1 MNQPKVSIGM
11 PVYNGEEFIC
21 QALDS
26 LLRQTY
32 ANFELII
39 SDNASTDSTRS
50 ICLDYAKKDRRIHF
64 YHNVKNLGAL
74 ENFQKVLELAN
85 ADYFMWAAH
94 DDLWEP
100 SYISTLIDNMNNDEN
115 IVLSFSMLNTIDEKG
130 TEISKYPYILEIP
143 SNNLYRRL
151 SNYINQ
157 HEQLGKA
164 NPIYGLMKKK
174 YAKIAFQSTFDLM
187 KSGVWGADMLFV
199 FQLLTLGELAV
210 AKEIL
215 FHKRKLSLAPS
226 SNMPNDWYSY
236 FIGYRYLILNSTN
249 ISEAQK
255 KGLNA
260 EIYERQINSNIEKLA
275 SKMLPSYLHSR
286 EYTMDYSPQLSYSQS
301 GEDLIIKF
309 IFDAIGI
316 HKPRYLDIGAYHPE
330 ILSNTALFYQ
340 NGSHGIN
347 AEANPYL
354 LNNFFAKRPKD
365 INLNLGVGSESKK
378 LDFYVMSTPT
388 LSTFSQEE
396 VKKYVTETKH
406 TLQEIIPI
414 QVETINQIVNQ
425 YAGGCFPELLSLD
438 VEGLDLAILQ
448 SIDYQK
454 SYPIV
459 ICVETIS
466 FSETGE
472 GEKNHQVV
480 DFLTSQG
487 YLIYAD
493 TYINTIFVREDSWKQ
508 QGKKNQSINIQ
519 PISLQTNSKSLDP
532 LSLTYEVDR
541 LSTQL
546 EAKSNQLETLIH
558 QLEAEKEKI
567 NAIESSKFWKLRKFW
582 FKLKNL
588 FKNR

>member
-11 PVYNGEEFIC
+11 PVYNGEKFIG

-26 LLRQTY
+26 LLSQTY
-32 ANFELII
+32 ENFELII

-50 ICLDYAKKDRRIHF
+50 ICLDYANQDKRIRF
-64 YHNVKNLGAL
+64 YENNENIGAL
-74 ENFQKVLELAN
+74 KNFQIVLNLASS
-85 ADYFMWAAH
+85 DYFMWAAC
-94 DDLWEP
+94 DDIWEP
-100 SYISTLIDNMNNDEN
+100 SYISTLIDIMYIDKSIVLAFPIFNVIDEN
-115 IVLSFSMLNTIDEKG
+115 SV
-130 TEISKYPYILEIP
+130 EISKYLHVLEIP
-143 SNNLYRRL
+143 SDNLYQRL

-164 NPIYGLMKKK
+164 NPIYGLMQRK
-174 YAKIAFQSTFDLM
+174 YAESAL
-187 KSGVWGADMLFV
+187 KSVFNLVNDNVWGSDMLFV
-199 FQLLTLGELAV
+199 FKLLTLGKLAV
-210 AKEIL
+210 ANEIL
-215 FHKRKLSLAPS
+215 FHKRKLATAPS
-226 SNMPNDWYSY
+226 SNMLTDWHSY
-236 FIGYRYLILNSTN
+236 FAGYRYIILNSNN
-249 ISEAQK
+249 ISASQK
-255 KGLNA
+255 KGLNG
-260 EIYERQINSNIEKLA
+260 EVYERQISINIQKLT
-275 SKMLPSYLHSR
+275 SKILPSYLHSR
-286 EYTMDYSPQLSYSQS
+286 EYTMDYTPQLSYSQS

-330 ILSNTALFYQ
+330 TLSNTALLYQ

-347 AEANPYL
+347 VEANPYL
-354 LNNFFAKRPKD
+354 LNNFFDKRSND
-365 INLNLGVGSESKK
+365 INLNLGVGNESDK

-396 VKKYVTETKH
+396 VQKYVSETKH

-472 GEKNHQVV
+472 GEKNHQIL
-480 DFLTSQG
+480 DFLTGQG

-493 TYINTIFVREDSWKQ
+493 TYINTIFVKEDAWKQ
-508 QGKKNQSINIQ
+508 QGKKNHSIDIP

-546 EAKSNQLETLIH
+546 ETTSSQLESLIY
-558 QLEAEKEKI
+558 QLESEKQKI
-567 NAIESSKFWKLRKFW
+567 NAIESSKFWKLRKLW
-582 FKLKNL
+582 FKLKNI
-588 FKNR
+588 FIKN

>member
-11 PVYNGEEFIC
+11 PLYNGEKFIC

-26 LLRQTY
+26 LLSQTHE
-32 ANFELII
+32 NFELII

-50 ICLDYAKKDRRIHF
+50 ICLDYANHDKRIRF
-64 YHNVKNLGAL
+64 YENNENVGAIK
-74 ENFQKVLELAN
+74 NFQIVLDLASS
-85 ADYFMWAAH
+85 DYFMWAAC
-94 DDLWEP
+94 DDIWEP
-100 SYISTLIDNMNNDEN
+100 SYISKLIDIMNIDKSIVLAFPIFSVIDEN
-115 IVLSFSMLNTIDEKG
+115 GI
-130 TEISKYPYILEIP
+130 EISEYLDILELP
-143 SNNLYRRL
+143 SDDLYQRL

-157 HEQLGKA
+157 YEQLGKS
-164 NPIYGLMKKK
+164 NPIYGLMQRK
-174 YAKIAFQSTFDLM
+174 YAESAFKSVFNLM
-187 KSGVWGADMLFV
+187 NDNVWGADMLFV
-199 FQLLTLGELAV
+199 FQLLTLGKLAI
-210 AKEIL
+210 AEEIL
-215 FHKRKLSLAPS
+215 FHKRKLATAPS
-226 SNMPNDWYSY
+226 SNMLTDWHSY
-236 FIGYRYLILNSTN
+236 FTGYRYLILNSTN
-249 ISEAQK
+249 ISEYQK

-260 EIYERQINSNIEKLA
+260 EIYERQINSNIEKLEN
-275 SKMLPSYLHSR
+275 KILPSYLHSR

-347 AEANPYL
+347 VEANPYL
-354 LNNFFAKRPKD
+354 LDNFFTKRPKD
-365 INLNLGVGSESKK
+365 INLNLGVGSASNK

-396 VKKYVTETKH
+396 VQKYVAETKH

-472 GEKNHQVV
+472 GEKNHQVS

-493 TYINTIFVREDSWKQ
+493 TYINTIFVKEAEWKQ
-508 QGKKNQSINIQ
+508 QGKKYQSINVQ
-519 PISLQTNSKSLDP
+519 PISLRTNGSSLDP

-546 EAKSNQLETLIH
+546 ESASNQLETLIH
-558 QLEAEKEKI
+558 QLEIEKQKI
-567 NAIESSKFWKLRKFW
+567 NALESSKFWKLRKFW

-588 FKNR
+588 FKSK

>member
-11 PVYNGEEFIC
+11 PVYNGEKFIC
-21 QALDS
+21 HALDS
-26 LLRQTY
+26 LLIQTFT
-32 ANFELII
+32 NFELII

-50 ICLDYAKKDRRIHF
+50 ICLDYAKKDRRIRF
-64 YHNVKNLGAL
+64 YHNNKNLGAL

-85 ADYFMWAAH
+85 ANYFMWVAH

-115 IVLSFSMLNTIDEKG
+115 IVLSFAMFNTIDEKG

-143 SNNLYRRL
+143 SNNLYQRL

-157 HEQLGKA
+157 HEQFGKA
-164 NPIYGLMKKK
+164 NPIYGLMQKR
-174 YAKIAFQSTFDLM
+174 YAKTAFQSTFDLM
-187 KSGVWGADMLFV
+187 KDGVWGSDMLFV
-199 FQLLTLGELAV
+199 FQLLTLGKLGV
-210 AKEIL
+210 AEEIL
-215 FHKRKLSLAPS
+215 FHKRKLSTAPS
-226 SNMPNDWYSY
+226 SNMPDDWYSY
-236 FIGYRYLILNSTN
+236 FIGYRYLILNNTN
-249 ISEAQK
+249 ISEVQK
-255 KGLNA
+255 KCLNA
-260 EIYERQINSNIEKLA
+260 EIYERQISSNIKKIA
-275 SKMLPSYLHSR
+275 SKTLPSYLHSK
-286 EYTMDYSPQLSYSQS
+286 EYTMDYSPQSSYSQS

-316 HKPRYLDIGAYHPE
+316 NKPSYLDVGAYHPE
-330 ILSNTALFYQ
+330 ILSNTSLFYQ
-340 NGSHGIN
+340 NGCHGIN
-347 AEANPYL
+347 IEANPYL
-354 LNNFFAKRPKD
+354 LNNFFAKRPND
-365 INLNLGVGSESKK
+365 INLNLGVGSKSNE
-378 LDFYVMSTPT
+378 LDFYVMATPT

-396 VKKYVTETKH
+396 VQKYIDETKH

-438 VEGLDLAILQ
+438 VEGLDLAILK

-472 GEKNHQVV
+472 GEKNHQVI

-493 TYINTIFVREDSWKQ
+493 TYINTIFVKEDSWKQ

-519 PISLQTNSKSLDP
+519 PISLQTNSSSLDP

-546 EAKSNQLETLIH
+546 EALIH
-558 QLEAEKEKI
+558 QLEVEKQKI
-567 NAIESSKFWKLRKFW
+567 NSIESSKFWKLRKFW

-588 FKNR
+588 FIKS